1 MKIKFNYYLKI
12 KNIMQKEHDTFEI
25 AEPKSIKKILKENI
39 DKEKLE
45 QIDLSE
51 LLIMCDGNS
60 INNLNYVVEQ
70 DTVFS
75 ICPKIYGG

>member
-1 MKIKFNYYLKI
+1 MEIKLNYYLKI
-12 KNIMQKEHDTFEI
+12 KKIMGKDNDTFRIEK
-25 AEPKSIKKILKENI
+25 PNKIKNILNNYITE
-39 DKEKLE
+39 DKLK

-51 LLIMCDGNS
+51 TMIISDGKNIEDLDELID
-60 INNLNYVVEQ
+60 V

>member
-1 MKIKFNYYLKI
+1 MEIKLNYYLKI
-12 KNIMQKEHDTFEI
+12 KKIMGKDNDTFRIEK
-25 AEPKSIKKILKENI
+25 PTTFKNILNNYITE
-39 DKEKLE
+39 DKLK

-51 LLIMCDGNS
+51 TMIISDGKNIEDLDELID
-60 INNLNYVVEQ
+60 V